1 MKKTTCLIIIF
12 LLIGLL
18 CSCEAR
24 PHSANSD
31 KYSIQI
37 CGYTDSIPGDDCEV
51 EYKKW
56 MGKSYYDSKADKNI
70 TIVVDGTT
78 INATYLESRVQS
90 PNCYATHMY
99 IDNKNNIFS
108 VSSYGKLT
116 SFFWGNRE
124 IKGDTK
130 LTEEE
135 YVGIAKKFL
144 STIGDVTHYNVEVNI
159 NKVANTYDVKF
170 TKFVNETE
178 TVDTATVSVNQ
189 DGSLYSYS
197 SFMFGQISED
207 VKINFDMDTVG
218 KLVETRLNEIYG
230 NVAENYDEFKYEN
243 IEYTLTKTDEGKYAL
258 FCSAEIKGIQHQGE
272 YNVVQNERIRF
283 IIMEE

>member
-1 MKKTTCLIIIF
+1 MKKITCLIIIF

-24 PHSANSD
+24 SHSSTSD

-37 CGYTDSIPGDDCEV
+37 CGYTDSIPGVDCEV
-51 EYKKW
+51 EYDKW
-56 MGKSYYDSKADKNI
+56 TGKSYYDSKADKDI
-70 TIVVDGTT
+70 TIEVNGTT
-78 INATYLESRVQS
+78 INATYLKSKVQS

-99 IDNKNNIFS
+99 MDDENNIFS
-108 VSSYGKLT
+108 VSSDGKLT
-116 SFFWGNRE
+116 SFFWGNSE
-124 IKGDTK
+124 IKGDTE
-130 LTEEE
+130 LTEDE
-135 YVGIAKKFL
+135 YVSIAKKFL
-144 STIGDVTHYNVEVNI
+144 SSIGDVTHYNVEVNI
-159 NKVANTYDVKF
+159 NKVSKTYDVKF

-178 TVDTATVSVNQ
+178 TVDTATVSVNR

-197 SFMFGQISED
+197 SFMFGQIEED

-243 IEYTLTKTDEGKYAL
+243 IEYTLTKTEEGKYAL
-258 FCSAEIKGIQHQGE
+258 FCSAEIKGIHYQGE
-272 YNVVQNERIRF
+272 YIVERNERIRF